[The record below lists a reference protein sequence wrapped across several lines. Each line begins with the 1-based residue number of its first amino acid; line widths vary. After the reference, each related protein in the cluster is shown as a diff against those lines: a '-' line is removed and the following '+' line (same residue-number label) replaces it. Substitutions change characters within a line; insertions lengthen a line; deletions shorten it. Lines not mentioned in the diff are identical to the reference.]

1 MPYDIGIDE
10 IICTNRSED
19 TTHRFIKYDAVSATR
34 PKKCESP
41 KCRHE
46 IIPHVHDTKHNL
58 LKDIRAEGKIVLIDL
73 AIKRYRCPDCGY
85 VFPEHFDFFNP
96 KAHITDRL
104 KQEFVNR
111 RLRGETF
118 KYIARDYGVDDKTVA
133 TAFAEYAADHLE
145 EELITYT
152 PRVLGIDEAHIDD
165 HYRLVL
171 TDVGNRRLIDMKR
184 NNHQT
189 TLKAYLKTLDKNICK
204 VATMDFA
211 IGYAKA
217 VESVLPGTMVVI
229 DRFHVVQ
236 EVNRCVDNVRK
247 DIQNYYR
254 KQGVDIRLFKHS
266 RTLFMANLENLND
279 KALDIINQW
288 FSMFPELYEAYMVK
302 ETLRDVYNSN
312 DYKEAEKRFDAWL
325 NDIPDYERF
334 RAMRTTFTERKK
346 HILNYFKYR
355 ETNAYTESVNSR
367 IKSIE
372 KLGRGYK
379 FDRLRELCILSI
391 NRNLDKPIDEK
402 EAIFVDSG
410 TIDSFDKKVADFNKT
425 IDEIKSLLN
434 SGHDITSTKWVKC
447 DERFCNLEAIPTSIR
462 RRVAFFMDDFTAN
475 EGNRPTVQP

>member
-1 MPYDIGIDE
+1 MPYDIGISE
-10 IICTNRSED
+10 IVCTNRYED
-19 TTHRFIKYDAVSATR
+19 TSHRFIKYDAVSSTR

-46 IIPHVHDTKHNL
+46 IIPHIHDTKHNL

-73 AIKRYRCPDCGY
+73 AIRRYRCPDCGY

-118 KYIARDYGVDDKTVA
+118 KYIARDYDVDDKTVA
-133 TAFAEYAADHLE
+133 TAFEEYAAEHLKDV
-145 EELITYT
+145 LVTYT

-165 HYRLVL
+165 HYRLIL
-171 TDVGNRRLIDMKR
+171 TDVENRKLIDMKK
-184 NNHQT
+184 NNHQP
-189 TLKAYLKTLDKNICK
+189 TLKAYLKTLDKNVCK

-211 IGYAKA
+211 PGYAYA
-217 VESVLPGTMVVI
+217 VEEVLPGTMVII

-254 KQGVDIRLFKHS
+254 QQGYDIRLFKHS
-266 RTLFMANLENLND
+266 RTLFMANLEDLSE
-279 KALDIINQW
+279 KSLGVLDQW

-302 ETLRDVYNSN
+302 ETLRDVYKCN

-325 NDIPDYERF
+325 KDIPDYERF
-334 RAMRTTFTERKK
+334 RAMRTTFTERKR

-372 KLGRGYK
+372 KTGRGYK
-379 FDRLRELCILSI
+379 FPRLRELCILSI
-391 NRNLDKPIDEK
+391 NRNLDKPIDAK
-402 EAIFVDSG
+402 EAIFVDSN
-410 TIDSFDKKVADFNKT
+410 TIGSFDKKVADFNKT
-425 IDEIKSLLN
+425 IDEIKSLIE
-434 SGHDITSTKWVKC
+434 SGHNVTSHKKVKF
-447 DERFCNLEAIPTSIR
+447 DPRFCDLSSVPIPVR
-462 RRVAFFMDDFTAN
+462 RRVPIVTEDFTK
-475 EGNRPTVQP
+475 Q